1 MQRMDREKIKKIR
14 LRTVWMRKRDD
25 EARCSNR
32 HYKGERLLLL
42 LLLLLVEVV
51 MVVEVATAAAG
62 ACVTVDVDVDVNS
75 CAMDFAAASRAKL
88 ALR

>member
-14 LRTVWMRKRDD
+14 LRTVWTRNCDD

-32 HYKGERLLLL
+32 HYKGERLL

-62 ACVTVDVDVDVNS
+62 ACVTVDVDVDVDVDS

>member
-1 MQRMDREKIKKIR
+1 
-14 LRTVWMRKRDD
+14 MRKRDD

-32 HYKGERLLLL
+32 HYKGERLL

-62 ACVTVDVDVDVNS
+62 ACVTVDVDVDS